1 MNNLDKIINPIPIN
15 ENLKKAIFYILSGI
29 LVGFYLFIND
39 KVPYKE
45 LKRKFEYKK
54 YEITF
59 ITKFGMEYR
68 INPKEYIKYINE
80 KGPEY
85 ILQQIINYNKL
96 FRIDIKPIKYREI
109 SNINIQRKEYKNLI
123 EFIKYNKNYI
133 KQLINESNKRYQ
145 LKEDEI
151 VGFRI
156 RLRYKKVI
164 QQ

>member
-15 ENLKKAIFYILSGI
+15 ENLKKAIFYILNGI

-39 KVPYKE
+39 KVSYKE

-59 ITKFGMEYR
+59 ITKCGMEYR
-68 INPKEYIKYINE
+68 INSKEYIKYVNE

-96 FRIDIKPIKYREI
+96 FRIDIKPIKYGEI

-164 QQ
+164 Q